1 MWNSPNTKPDLNFCF
16 SFFFIKKNNLF
27 ISWLTLF
34 SARLRFR
41 NCVVVVVFRATARAR
56 ESARACATEHE
67 RERKRPRAPSAR
79 ERESLCKSARETHTQ
94 THTELSW
101 LLLSQGTQESR
112 VFWVRCIPIPTC
124 RNLELQTRHSKC
136 WRRCFPTCSVQLLC
150 YVYWR
155 RSCFF
160 CCSAGDRHEELLL
173 LQKAETCGSMMM
185 SCSNSA
191 LGDNNCLQ
199 VQWVCHSSEKPC
211 TTAGAWKLL
220 SQLSWLII
228 ARSKSCAVVE
238 ELQLP
243 KNHEV

>member
-1 MWNSPNTKPDLNFCF
+1 MCGISRTQNQTWIFVSHFV
-16 SFFFIKKNNLF
+16 FIKKIF
-27 ISWLTLF
+27 IYFL
-34 SARLRFR
+34 
-41 NCVVVVVFRATARAR
+41 VDVVFCATAFQKLCCLCCFPSNRARAR
-56 ESARACATEHE
+56 ERKNVRESVRD
-67 RERKRPRAPSAR
+67 RERKRPRAPRAR
-79 ERESLCKSARETHTQ
+79 ERERERARARERQ
-94 THTELSW
+94 THRPAQSCRDCCCRKEVKSLEYF
-101 LLLSQGTQESR
+101 G
-112 VFWVRCIPIPTC
+112 CIPIPTW

-160 CCSAGDRHEELLL
+160 CCSAGDRHEELLQ
-173 LQKAETCGSMMM
+173 QKAETCGSMMM

-191 LGDNNCLQ
+191 LGGNNCLQ
-199 VQWVCHSSEKPC
+199 VQWVCHWSEKPC

-228 ARSKSCAVVE
+228 ARSKSCTVVE
-238 ELQLP
+238 ELLLP